1 MAKQQNNG
9 QEQDVNQLR
18 KVRREKL
25 ADLQQ
30 NGKDPF
36 QIKKFNQTHHSL
48 EVKSLYE
55 AHEAELLKDHQTP
68 DVEGMDEEQAKEVL
82 KKDYEERRSI
92 MDANPIH
99 VAIAGRMMFKRVM
112 GKASFCNIQD
122 LQGSIQVYVARDAIG
137 TESYADFK
145 RSDIGDIFGLEGFAF
160 RTRTGE
166 ISIHAE
172 KMTLLSKSLQIL
184 PEKFHGLTDTDTR
197 YRQRYVDLIMNPESK
212 ETFIKRSQILKEIR
226 NFLDGRG
233 FMEVETPMLVSN
245 AGGAAARPFETHYN
259 ALNEDVK
266 LRISLELYLKRLI
279 VGGLERVYE
288 IGRVFR
294 NEGVDTRHN
303 PEFTLMELYQAYT
316 DYEGMMELTESMF
329 RYLAEKVCG
338 SAMISYNG
346 TVIDMAKP
354 FERISMID
362 AVKKY
367 AGVDFAEVKTD
378 EEAKALADKH
388 HVEYEE
394 RHKKGD
400 ILNLFFDEFCEEKM
414 IQPTFVTDH
423 PIEIS
428 PLTKKNPEDPNYVER
443 FELYVYGREMCNAYS
458 ELNDPIDQRE
468 RFAAQEEAFAAGD
481 EEANH
486 TDEDFL
492 NALEIGMPPTGGIG
506 YGIDRL
512 VMLLTDAQ
520 AIRDVLLFP
529 TMKSQGSA
537 KNEANNVAQTAAAAP
552 AETAKVDFSNVKVE
566 PLFEEEV
573 DFDTFSKSD
582 FRAVKVKECVAVPK
596 SKKLL
601 QFTLDDGTG
610 TDRTILSGIHSYYE
624 PEELVGKTLI
634 AITNLPPRKMMGI
647 ESCGMLLSAV
657 NNLKDSEDEELH
669 LLMVDNHIPAG
680 AKLY

>member
-1 MAKQQNNG
+1 MAEQNQQNKN
-9 QEQDVNQLR
+9 EEKDLNQLL

-25 ADLQQ
+25 KDLQD

-36 QIKKFNQTHHSL
+36 QITKFDVTAHSS
-48 EVKSLYE
+48 EI
-55 AHEAELLKDHQTP
+55 KDNFEQ
-68 DVEGMDEEQAKEVL
+68 MDGKEVT
-82 KKDYEERRSI
+82 
-92 MDANPIH
+92 
-99 VAIAGRMMFKRVM
+99 IAGRMMSKRVM
-112 GKASFCNIQD
+112 GKASFCNVQD
-122 LQGSIQVYVARDAIG
+122 LKGNIQSYVARDSVGEEA
-137 TESYADFK
+137 YKDFK
-145 RSDIGDIFGLEGFAF
+145 KMDIGDIVGIKGTVF
-160 RTRTGE
+160 RTKMGE
-166 ISIHAE
+166 ISVHAE
-172 KMTLLSKSLQIL
+172 SIVLLSKSLQIL
-184 PEKFHGLTDTDTR
+184 PEKFHGLTNTDIR
-197 YRQRYVDLIMNPESK
+197 YRQRYVDLIMNPEVK
-212 ETFIKRSQILKEIR
+212 DTFVKRSQILKEIR

-233 FMEVETPMLVSN
+233 FMEVETPMLVAN

-259 ALNEDVK
+259 ALDEDVK

-338 SAMISYNG
+338 SSVISYNG
-346 TVIDMAKP
+346 TVIDMSKP
-354 FERISMID
+354 FERITMID

-367 AGVDFAEVKTD
+367 SGVDFNTVKTD
-378 EEAKALADKH
+378 EEAKAIAREH
-388 HVEYEE
+388 NVVFEE

-400 ILNLFFDEFCEEKM
+400 IINLFFEEFCEEKM
-414 IQPTFVTDH
+414 IQPTFVMDH
-423 PIEIS
+423 PVEVS
-428 PLTKKNPEDPNYVER
+428 PLTKRKPSNPELVER
-443 FELYVYGREMCNAYS
+443 FEMYIYGREMCNAYS

-468 RFAAQEEAFAAGD
+468 RFKAQEEAFAAGD

-512 VMLLTDAQ
+512 VMLLTDSQ

-529 TMKSQGSA
+529 TMKSQGAA
-537 KNEANNVAQTAAAAP
+537 KNEANNAAQAGVTASAQPVSAQE
-552 AETAKVDFSNVKVE
+552 ETAPSDDNNGFFTPNDKIDFSKVTIE
-566 PLFEEEV
+566 PLFEEQV

-582 FRAVKVKECVAVPK
+582 FRAVKVKACEAVKK

-610 TDRTILSGIHSYYE
+610 TDRTILSGIHAFYE

-634 AITNLPPRKMMGI
+634 AITNLPPRAMMGI
-647 ESCGMLLSAV
+647 ESCGMLLSAIH
-657 NNLKDSEDEELH
+657 EEEGEEKLH